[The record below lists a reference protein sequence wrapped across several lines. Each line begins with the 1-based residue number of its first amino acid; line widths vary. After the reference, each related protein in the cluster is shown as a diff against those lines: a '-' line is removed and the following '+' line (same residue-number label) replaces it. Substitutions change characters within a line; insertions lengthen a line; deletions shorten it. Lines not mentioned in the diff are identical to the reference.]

1 MAHET
6 PEKSTRRILL
16 ADDDAQTRLSL
27 EYILEAARYEV
38 SVAEDGAA
46 ALALLDD
53 LSERGVAVDLVITDL
68 QMPELDGLAVIHG
81 VRARQPELPSIVIT
95 GLRAPGVREQLEPHD
110 RVALLQKPIDDEVL
124 LKTISRLLSA

>member
-1 MAHET
+1 MAGARTSTRNRDVLRSAVQGGRSLAKPRGVMAHET

-95 GLRAPGVREQLEPHD
+95 GSIGPVTE
-110 RVALLQKPIDDEVL
+110 
-124 LKTISRLLSA
+124 